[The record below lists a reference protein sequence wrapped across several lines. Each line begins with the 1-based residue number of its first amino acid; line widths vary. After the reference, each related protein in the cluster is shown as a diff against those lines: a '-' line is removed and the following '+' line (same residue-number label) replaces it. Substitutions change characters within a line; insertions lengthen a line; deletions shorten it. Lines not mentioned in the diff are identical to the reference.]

1 MAKKK
6 LKLST
11 KRFGPRYGPR
21 LKNKNAQIEAVQRSK
36 QTCPY
41 CKKQAV
47 KRMSTGIWH
56 CRKCDKKFTGKAYS
70 IKEKIFKEEES
81 PKEEQ

>member
-6 LKLST
+6 IKLST

-21 LKNKNAQIEAVQRSK
+21 LKNKNAQLEAAQRSK

-41 CKKQAV
+41 CKKQGV
-47 KRMSTGIWH
+47 KRLSLGIWH
-56 CRKCDKKFTGKAYS
+56 CRKCGRKFTGKAYT
-70 IKEKIFKEEES
+70 IQEQAPEEAV
-81 PKEEQ
+81 EEA